1 MNSPSIQFQGDTVIL
16 TPPAD
21 IPGGVV
27 SAIPSKSHAHRLLI
41 AAALGSSTTRLICP
55 ATSKDIEAT
64 AACLQAMGAEIQ
76 RTEDGFLVS
85 GIMSTETQEAA
96 QDSDQEAARGSDYE
110 TVLPVGESGSTLRF
124 LLPVLGALG
133 CPAAL
138 EMQGRLPERPL
149 SPLYE
154 ELCRHGMNLAP
165 MGSNPFRVSGRMTAG
180 EYVIDGGVSS
190 QYITGLLFALP
201 LLPQDSTLR
210 ITGRLESRPYVE
222 ITLKVLRQFG
232 IRFELSE
239 AEEIRFTIPG
249 GQKYRPAEDAADLS
263 EQGSENISAPVCR
276 VEGDWSNAAFFLAAG
291 ALLSRPVTVTGC
303 DTGSPQG
310 DRAITTLLRDFG
322 ADVKETPS
330 GSPGCMDITVTGGEL
345 KGIDIDA
352 THIPDLVPILS
363 VVASCAEG
371 TTIIRNIERLR
382 IKESDRVETVLDM
395 LRNLGAEA
403 EVKKDPAQGE
413 YLSVTGARVH
423 PGGTVSSY
431 NDHRIA
437 MAAAIAF
444 LRCTGPVR
452 ILQPMA
458 VNKSYPG
465 FYDDLASILN

>member
-1 MNSPSIQFQGDTVIL
+1 MNSPSIQFQDDTVIL

-41 AAALGSSTTRLICP
+41 AAALGSGTTRLICP

-64 AACLQAMGAEIQ
+64 AACLQAMGADIR
-76 RTEDGFLVS
+76 RTEDGFLVH
-85 GIMSTETQEAA
+85 GLIAA
-96 QDSDQEAARGSDYE
+96 EDSLKTRIPEKE

-154 ELCRHGMNLAP
+154 ELYRHGMSLSP
-165 MGSNPFRVSGRMTAG
+165 MGSNPFRVSGKLTAG

-232 IRFELSE
+232 IRFEQSE
-239 AEEIRFTIPG
+239 AEEILFTIPG
-249 GQKYRPAEDAADLS
+249 GQIYRPAENTADPSGQKS
-263 EQGSENISAPVCR
+263 EDITTPVCA

-303 DTGSPQG
+303 DTASPQG
-310 DRAITTLLRDFG
+310 DRAVITLLRDFG
-322 ADVKETPS
+322 AKVEETPS
-330 GSPGCMDITVTGGEL
+330 GSSGTMDITVTGGKL

-352 THIPDLVPILS
+352 AHIPDLVPILS
-363 VVASCAEG
+363 VVAACAEG
-371 TTIIRNIERLR
+371 TTSIRNIERLR
-382 IKESDRVETVLDM
+382 IKESDRVETVLDT
-395 LRNLGAEA
+395 LRNLGVEA
-403 EVKKDPAQGE
+403 GLKQDPAWGE
-413 YLSVTGARVH
+413 YLSITGAPVH

-437 MAAAIAF
+437 MAAAIAS

-465 FYDDLASILN
+465 FYRDLASVLE